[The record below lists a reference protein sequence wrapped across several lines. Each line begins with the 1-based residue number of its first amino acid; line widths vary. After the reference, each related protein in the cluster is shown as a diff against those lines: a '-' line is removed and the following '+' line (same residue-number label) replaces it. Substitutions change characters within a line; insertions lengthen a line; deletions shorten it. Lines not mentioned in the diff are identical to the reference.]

1 MDEASQVAIELN
13 GEIRTFPLGTTLAT
27 VVAERGYDPIS
38 VATAING
45 SFVAR
50 HMRQACMLGQ
60 GDVVVFFAP
69 MVGG

>member
-1 MDEASQVAIELN
+1 
-13 GEIRTFPLGTTLAT
+13 
-27 VVAERGYDPIS
+27 VAERGYDPIS